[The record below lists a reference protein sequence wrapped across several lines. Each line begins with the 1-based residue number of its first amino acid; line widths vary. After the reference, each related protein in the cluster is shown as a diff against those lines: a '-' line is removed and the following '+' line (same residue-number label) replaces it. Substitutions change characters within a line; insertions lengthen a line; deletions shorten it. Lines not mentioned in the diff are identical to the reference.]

1 MAQQF
6 ENWRLPMYFV
16 MIQLSAYQQHFLF
29 LHLFFPP
36 HGIVDTFW
44 KQVLF
49 FVNFLISP
57 PCTRISIH
65 PYPVPF
71 PTPIPTIGAQQA
83 LNECLSAPCHSTI
96 KKGIIFL
103 FSLIVYSTDI
113 LYEIWKLI
121 GPYSMYALEFWG
133 IVVRILENHIP
144 HFNKLWVE
152 L

>member
-1 MAQQF
+1 MFCHDTTVSIPTAF
-6 ENWRLPMYFV
+6 SFPPP
-16 MIQLSAYQQHFLF
+16 FLF
-29 LHLFFPP
+29 P
-36 HGIVDTFW
+36 HGIVDTFC
-44 KQVLF
+44 KPVLF

-57 PCTRISIH
+57 PPTRISIY

-113 LYEIWKLI
+113 LYEI
-121 GPYSMYALEFWG
+121 
-133 IVVRILENHIP
+133 
-144 HFNKLWVE
+144 
-152 L
+152 